1 MKLYSVYSSYLK
13 LLENYCEQS
22 VVLESIHYVVC
33 KAEENLPMEVQWRL
47 YVEVAQ
53 LYHRFDM
60 PLEEKKFLK
69 AALEFAPANVKW
81 KPYLMIIKALN
92 LEPQTVR
99 NSLVVVEL
107 NKIRFVRSQPP
118 LLYNFNEWKHY
129 LHYSLFY
136 LFDRKIEALKLL
148 EEAVQRWPYAG
159 RLWAELL
166 FLQRVRPSSGEDIL
180 KQWERIVREVPKSG
194 EVWC

>member
-69 AALEFAPANVKW
+69 AALQFAPANVKW

-92 LEPQTVR
+92 LEPQTVGTR
-99 NSLVVVEL
+99 WLSSNSTKFGLFEV
-107 NKIRFVRSQPP
+107 NHHYCTTSTNGSITFTTAF
-118 LLYNFNEWKHY
+118 LL
-129 LHYSLFY
+129 
-136 LFDRKIEALKLL
+136 I
-148 EEAVQRWPYAG
+148 
-159 RLWAELL
+159 
-166 FLQRVRPSSGEDIL
+166 
-180 KQWERIVREVPKSG
+180 
-194 EVWC
+194 